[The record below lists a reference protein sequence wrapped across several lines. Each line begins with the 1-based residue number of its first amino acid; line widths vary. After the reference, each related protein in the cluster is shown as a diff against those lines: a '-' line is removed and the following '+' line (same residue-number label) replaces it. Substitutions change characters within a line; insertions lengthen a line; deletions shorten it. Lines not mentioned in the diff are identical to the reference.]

1 MKITKIGLSEA
12 MLAKNYNL
20 TTCVRKTRFAYPSAS
35 GTHGAIGFAYIMRKV
50 FNLLEYLLPNI

>member
-1 MKITKIGLSEA
+1 